1 MIEPDLAPDLR
12 ARRRT
17 AFHEAGHAVVG
28 WALGLEVGWVRIID
42 DSNGKAD
49 VAIPDDLSL
58 VDQIAVAM
66 GGEYG
71 AECSGVEVIHD
82 VETLGDEIRVFN
94 LTQRAFPEDEAFGDT
109 LRRAGRNRAEK
120 LIAGHVDMVGKV
132 ADELLCRSEI
142 LEGEFARLFPQLSSK
157 EPA

>member
-58 VDQIAVAM
+58 VDKIAVAM

-71 AECSGVEVIHD
+71 AERSGVEVLHD
-82 VETLGDEIRVFN
+82 VETLGDEAHVLN
-94 LTQRAFPEDEAFGDT
+94 LTQQAFPEDEAFGDA
-109 LRRAGRNRAEK
+109 LRRAGRARAER
-120 LIAGHVDMVGKV
+120 LVASNVGMVGKV
-132 ADELLCRSEI
+132 ADELLRRSEI
-142 LEGEFARLFPQLSSK
+142 LEGEFAAVVFG
-157 EPA
+157 

>member
-1 MIEPDLAPDLR
+1 MTDTDLLPNPR

-17 AFHEAGHAVVG
+17 AYHEAGHAVVG
-28 WALGLEVGWVRIID
+28 WALGLKVGWVRIID

-71 AECSGVEVIHD
+71 AECSGVEVLHD
-82 VETLGDEIRVFN
+82 VETLGDEAHVLN
-94 LTQRAFPEDEAFGDT
+94 LTQQAFPDDEAFGDA
-109 LRRAGRNRAEK
+109 LRRAGRDRA
-120 LIAGHVDMVGKV
+120 
-132 ADELLCRSEI
+132 
-142 LEGEFARLFPQLSSK
+142 
-157 EPA
+157 